1 MQYLVHVITLD
12 PLKYAYYT
20 FMLTQTL
27 YDFSITYKTFNSVSR
42 MSCSISNIFNIE
54 CLFMKTWTEQNL
66 PNSQN
71 TDCISKMWHNFY
83 SGPLM
88 NNKGDLV
95 T

>member
-1 MQYLVHVITLD
+1 
-12 PLKYAYYT
+12 
-20 FMLTQTL
+20 
-27 YDFSITYKTFNSVSR
+27 
-42 MSCSISNIFNIE
+42 
-54 CLFMKTWTEQNL
+54 MKTWTEQNL